1 MQSNKEMTIYGDL
14 EVLLLLRMDRLFGNQ
29 GYEDIISTYFSKDR
43 KLIESL
49 KEDDELDPL
58 PKTT

>member
-1 MQSNKEMTIYGDL
+1 
-14 EVLLLLRMDRLFGNQ
+14 MDRLFGNQ